1 MLLVVE
7 VVVVIMDH
15 PHQVVLVVEVIVVMV
30 LDQLLHKQQ
39 VHLELLIQAV
49 EVEVEVIHLQ
59 SEVPVDLVVPV
70 VPVLSSLPILHNY
83 LTTIPKG
90 IRIPLLGLKI
100 IV

>member
-30 LDQLLHKQQ
+30 VDQLLHKQQ

-49 EVEVEVIHLQ
+49 EVEVEVTHLQ

-70 VPVLSSLPILHNY
+70 VPE
-83 LTTIPKG
+83 
-90 IRIPLLGLKI
+90 
-100 IV
+100 

>member
-70 VPVLSSLPILHNY
+70 VPVLSSLPILHKYLKNY
-83 LTTIPKG
+83 NVCHRRELYNTT
-90 IRIPLLGLKI
+90 
-100 IV
+100 

>member
-39 VHLELLIQAV
+39 VHLELLIRAV

-70 VPVLSSLPILHNY
+70 VPE
-83 LTTIPKG
+83 
-90 IRIPLLGLKI
+90 
-100 IV
+100 

>member
-30 LDQLLHKQQ
+30 VDQLLHKQQ

-70 VPVLSSLPILHNY
+70 VLV
-83 LTTIPKG
+83 
-90 IRIPLLGLKI
+90 
-100 IV
+100 